1 LVVGARADHVAVGIE
16 DVVQVRAATTA
27 RVAATAA
34 AVTTVVV
41 AEVVASLSGTA
52 GYEEYC
58 EDEK

>member
-1 LVVGARADHVAVGIE
+1 LIVGARADHVAVRVE
-16 DVVQVRAATTA
+16 DIVQVRAATTA

-52 GYEEYC
+52 GYEENC
-58 EDEK
+58 EQD